1 MKQLVFIFIAFA
13 SFKVYSQIA
22 PGRIEPCKIFGKIFI
37 VTDKRQAD
45 YKIYEEETE
54 AFAQLVVFKQENR
67 FYADKQGQWFF
78 TKDKTEADF
87 WVYFVDSKGLSDF
100 TIAYTQTESFAGC
113 K

>member
-1 MKQLVFIFIAFA
+1 MKHLFLIFILFIGYKTFA
-13 SFKVYSQIA
+13 QVA
-22 PGRIEPCKIFGKIFI
+22 PGRVDPCKVFGKLYI

-54 AFAQLVVFKQENR
+54 AFAQLVVYKQDNR

-78 TKDKTEADF
+78 TKDRTEADF